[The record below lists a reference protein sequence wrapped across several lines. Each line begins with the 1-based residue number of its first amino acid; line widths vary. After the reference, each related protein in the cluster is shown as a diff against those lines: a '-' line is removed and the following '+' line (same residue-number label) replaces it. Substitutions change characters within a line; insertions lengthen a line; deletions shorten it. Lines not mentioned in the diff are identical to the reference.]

1 MTMQKEK
8 MRSLKEDSTVADDE
22 HWSYPKV
29 RKCARMIKSGQVPED
44 LQQLYEEGSKHSPP
58 PRLFKSQ
65 FINKVF
71 QSFSRTPEVSLC
83 LLLEIPSVRSFQEQ
97 LWDLHQQISVYWV
110 GLGCG
115 QNPGK
120 PASFEWCRKTGD
132 VYQKDGYYHVKTIAT
147 AIEKK
152 QGGSMVLHGGQAKLT
167 KDEYSQMSQFM
178 SSRPWSQFGTGA
190 SCGGSGSGSCG
201 SGSSASST
209 PAVVTSSSALP
220 KRFVMLLWNWAGQV
234 LPGATGQ
241 RLSKTGC
248 QNLWQERPKTNYTL
262 MDVLTELSKTE
273 CMLEVTSLKL
283 WCCITY
289 LQNFQP
295 DLILHILNSRI
306 LICSNNK
313 KFKLYSF
320 CTSSNHVELTAH
332 KLV

>member
-8 MRSLKEDSTVADDE
+8 MRSLKEDATVADDE

-44 LQQLYEEGSKHSPP
+44 LQQLYEEGSQHSPP

-152 QGGSMVLHGGQAKLT
+152 QGSSLVLHGQLT
-167 KDEYSQMSQFM
+167 KDEYSQMSQSWASLALELVVVVVVVAVVVVVVVAVLPLHQLWLFHPQHCQSDLWCSCETEQGKCSQERLGRDCQRPDVKIFDKKDQKPIILWWM
-178 SSRPWSQFGTGA
+178 SSPSFQRQNVCLRLLHWSFD
-190 SCGGSGSGSCG
+190 
-201 SGSSASST
+201 
-209 PAVVTSSSALP
+209 VV
-220 KRFVMLLWNWAGQV
+220 
-234 LPGATGQ
+234 
-241 RLSKTGC
+241 
-248 QNLWQERPKTNYTL
+248 
-262 MDVLTELSKTE
+262 
-273 CMLEVTSLKL
+273 
-283 WCCITY
+283 
-289 LQNFQP
+289 
-295 DLILHILNSRI
+295 
-306 LICSNNK
+306 
-313 KFKLYSF
+313 
-320 CTSSNHVELTAH
+320 
-332 KLV
+332 